1 MRTIILFFGLSI
13 SVNLFS
19 QSAITGI
26 WEGKLDLQSVKM
38 RVVLNIQQ
46 LADGKLSATMDSPD
60 QGVKGIPCDKTVLK
74 EDSIFITINK
84 IKMNYAGNLNESKT
98 MLTGIFTQ
106 GSNSLPLN
114 MQKVE
119 KITEL
124 KRPQT
129 PAPPFKYTSYELE
142 YDNADKTVHFGAT
155 LTVPKIDSNIRFIKA
170 PVFPAVILIT
180 GSGQQDRDETIM
192 GHKPFAVIA
201 DYLSSRGIAVL
212 RVDDRGMGK
221 TTGDVLNVTSADF
234 AKDVEAGLNFLKR
247 RPEIDTNKI
256 GLIGHSEGGLI
267 APMVAS
273 KRRDISFII
282 LLAGPGV
289 DGASILYKQQ
299 MDALINAGM
308 SKQALTAY
316 DELTKKKLAI
326 LKKATNAKTANEL
339 LLQLFKQWQ
348 PKQKDSILIQ
358 LNAKKLTPQQYAA
371 ATVANEFN
379 PWLNYFYKTDPAIY
393 LSKIKC
399 RVLALNGDKDIQVY
413 AKQNIPAI
421 TAALNKGGNKKYK
434 AVVLPGLNHLF
445 QHCTKCTVQEYGEL
459 EETFSPE
466 VLKLMYDWIIN
477 DSK

>member
-1 MRTIILFFGLSI
+1 MRSIFLFFVLSI

-19 QSAITGI
+19 QSAVTGI

-38 RVVLNIQQ
+38 RLVLNIQQ
-46 LADGKLSATMDSPD
+46 LADGKFSATMDSPD

-74 EDSIFITINK
+74 DDSFFIIINK
-84 IKMNYAGNLNESKT
+84 VKMNFAGKLNESKT
-98 MLTGIFTQ
+98 TLTGIFTQ

-119 KITEL
+119 KLTEL

-129 PAPPFKYTSYELE
+129 PKPPFKYTSHELE

-170 PVFPAVILIT
+170 PVFPTVILIT

-192 GHKPFAVIA
+192 DHKPFAVIA
-201 DYLSSRGIAVL
+201 DYLSNRGIAVL
-212 RVDDRGMGK
+212 RVDDRGRGK
-221 TTGDVLNVTSADF
+221 TTGDVLNATSADF
-234 AKDVEAGLNFLKR
+234 AKDVEAGINFLKT
-247 RPEIDTNKI
+247 RPEIDSNKI

-267 APMVAS
+267 APMAAS
-273 KRRDISFII
+273 KSKDVSFII

-289 DGASILYKQQ
+289 DGSSILYKQQ
-299 MDALINAGM
+299 MDALINAGV
-308 SKQALTAY
+308 SKNALAAF
-316 DELTKKKLAI
+316 EVLTKKKLAI
-326 LKKATNAKTANEL
+326 LKKATNAKAANEL
-339 LLQLFKQWQ
+339 LQQLFKQWQ

-393 LSKIKC
+393 LSKLKC

-434 AVVLPGLNHLF
+434 TVVLPGLNHLF
-445 QHCTKCTVQEYGEL
+445 QHCTKCTVQEYSEL
-459 EETFSPE
+459 EETLAPE

>member
-1 MRTIILFFGLSI
+1 MRTIILFFVLSI
-13 SVNLFS
+13 SGNLFS
-19 QSAITGI
+19 QSAVTGI

-38 RVVLNIQQ
+38 RIVLNIEQ
-46 LADGKLSATMDSPD
+46 LPDGKLSAAMDSPD
-60 QGVKGIPCDKTVLK
+60 QGVKGIPCDEIILK
-74 EDSIFITINK
+74 SDSLFVFINK
-84 IKMNYAGNLNESKT
+84 IKMNYAGKLNETKT
-98 MLTGIFTQ
+98 ALAGIFTQ
-106 GSNSLPLN
+106 GINSLPLN

-119 KITEL
+119 KVTEL

-129 PAPPFKYTSYELE
+129 PAPPFKYTSHDLE

-155 LTVPKIDSNIRFIKA
+155 LTFPKIDSNIRFIKA
-170 PVFPAVILIT
+170 PVFPAVLLIT
-180 GSGQQDRDETIM
+180 GSGLQDRDETIM

-212 RVDDRGMGK
+212 RVDDRGTGK
-221 TTGDVLNVTSADF
+221 TTGDVLNATTADL
-234 AKDVEAGLNFLKR
+234 AKDAEASLRFLKTMQG
-247 RPEIDTNKI
+247 IDTNKI

-273 KRRDISFII
+273 KRKDVSFIV

-299 MDALINAGM
+299 MDALINTGV
-308 SKQALTAY
+308 SKNALAAF
-316 DELTKKKLAI
+316 EVLTKKKLAI
-326 LKKATNAKTANEL
+326 LKKATNAKAANEL
-339 LLQLFKQWQ
+339 LQQLFKKWQ
-348 PKQKDSILIQ
+348 PEQKDSILIQ

-393 LSKIKC
+393 SSKVKC

-421 TAALNKGGNKKYK
+421 AAALNKSGNKKFK
-434 AVVLPGLNHLF
+434 TIVLPGLNHLF
-445 QHCTKCTVQEYGEL
+445 QHCTKCTVREYGEL
-459 EETFSPE
+459 EETFAPE